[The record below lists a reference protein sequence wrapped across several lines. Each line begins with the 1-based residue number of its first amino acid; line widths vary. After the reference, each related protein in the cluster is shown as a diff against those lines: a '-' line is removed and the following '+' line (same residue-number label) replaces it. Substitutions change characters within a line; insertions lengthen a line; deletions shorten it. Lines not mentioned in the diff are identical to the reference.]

1 MPRIPFE
8 TAGPAPRVGGGERG
22 LQLAAIPQ
30 APLANPQSFAA
41 PGRALQQAGMDLSN
55 FAAQVGEVV
64 LRAEG
69 EDAYQRGLV
78 EWSERQE
85 EIRQRVTQRLT
96 STDPAERI
104 ERSAV
109 PRVFA
114 DEARG
119 ELTGFLDNVSN
130 PYARRRLAA
139 DAGRGIVVASA
150 DIRRDSLRML
160 AGELESGLTD
170 LAERARIAQSRGDT
184 NAGQLFQA
192 LETQL
197 ANARGIVD
205 PVRLG
210 NIRRGF
216 VDGVAQDT
224 ILGAAQANPLA
235 AMRSI
240 TSGRFSDP
248 RVQAAWDSL
257 TPVARDRI
265 TSRVRD
271 DANFQLSLASR
282 ATTEDERGARRNA
295 DLAMKNF
302 EDAMRDGTPEQQA
315 QALSQIRYF
324 GTAADYARAADQ
336 FYGMP
341 ANPRAANAEALL
353 QERLDDRANPLTIPE
368 LNRLRAARRIN
379 DQQYATFSAR
389 ITSRDD
395 RGVQEVTSYIRNALG
410 APSPDVP
417 SIQMDEA
424 QRRARDQAN
433 RLVNRLLEE
442 RTSNPRLNMLQWAQE
457 EIARTMPPERINA
470 ISQAQAA
477 INRLPETLRT
487 RDAIEDLQQQL
498 AARRAWENSGFWNRQ
513 TTSAPPMPMV
523 MGRPVNED
531 WLQQQLRRFDTI
543 EGQGREP
550 TR

>member
-8 TAGPAPRVGGGERG
+8 TASPPPRAGGGAG
-22 LQLAAIPQ
+22 SLQLAAVPQ
-30 APLANPQSFAA
+30 APLANPQAFAA
-41 PGRALQQAGMDLSN
+41 PGRALQQAGMELSS
-55 FAAQVGEVV
+55 FAAQVGDMVV
-64 LRAEG
+64 RAEG

-119 ELTGFLDNVSN
+119 ELNGFLENVSN

-160 AGELESGLTD
+160 AGELEAGLTE
-170 LAERARIAQSRGDT
+170 LAGRARVAQSRGDA
-184 NAGQLFQA
+184 NAGQLFQ
-192 LETQL
+192 LFETQL
-197 ANARGIVD
+197 NNARGIVD

-210 NIRRGF
+210 NIRSGF
-216 VDGVAQDT
+216 TEGVAQDT

-240 TSGRFSDP
+240 MSGRFSDP

-282 ATTEDERGARRNA
+282 ATTEGERNA
-295 DLAMKNF
+295 RVQAENAMKDF
-302 EDAMRDGTPEQQA
+302 EDAMRNGEPERQA
-315 QALSQIRYF
+315 TALARVRQF
-324 GTAADYARAADQ
+324 GTASDYARAADQ
-336 FYGMP
+336 FYGVP
-341 ANPRAANAEALL
+341 ANPRAAEAEAFL
-353 QERLDDRANPLTIPE
+353 QSRDSDRANPLTITE
-368 LNRLRAARRIN
+368 LNELRAARRIN
-379 DQQYATFSAR
+379 DQQYTTWSQRVSAR
-389 ITSRDD
+389 SDRDFQD
-395 RGVQEVTSYIRNALG
+395 ATAFIRNALG
-410 APSPDVP
+410 APSPEAGAATLD
-417 SIQMDEA
+417 QA
-424 QRRARDQAN
+424 QRQARDNANSTINRLMLERAR
-433 RLVNRLLEE
+433 
-442 RTSNPRLNMLQWAQE
+442 NPQLNMLEWAQRE
-457 EIARTMPPERINA
+457 VGQTVPPERTVQIR
-470 ISQAQAA
+470 QAEASIA
-477 INRLPETLRT
+477 RLPPALRS
-487 RDAIEDLQQQL
+487 REAIEELQQQL
-498 AARRAWENSGFWNRQ
+498 AARRAYENLPWLQRQ
-513 TTSAPPMPMV
+513 RATEPPMPMAQ
-523 MGRPVNED
+523 GSPVNEQTLSR
-531 WLQQQLRRFDTI
+531 WLGWFNTI
-543 EGQGREP
+543 EQGQQR
-550 TR
+550 R

>member
-8 TAGPAPRVGGGERG
+8 TASPPPRAGGGERG

-64 LRAEG
+64 IRAEG

-85 EIRQRVTQRLT
+85 EIRQRVTRRLT
-96 STDPAERI
+96 STNPDERI

-109 PRVFA
+109 PRVFS

-119 ELTGFLDNVSN
+119 ELTGFLDGVSN

-170 LAERARIAQSRGDT
+170 LAERARIAQSRGDP
-184 NAGQLFQA
+184 NAGQLLQA
-192 LETQL
+192 FDQQL

-205 PVRLG
+205 PVKLG

-216 VDGVAQDT
+216 TDGVAQDT

-248 RVQAAWDSL
+248 RVQSAWDSL
-257 TPVARDRI
+257 TPVARDRL

-271 DANFQLSLASR
+271 DANFQLSLQSR
-282 ATTEDERGARRNA
+282 AQTDGERNA
-295 DLAMKNF
+295 RVQAENAVKDF
-302 EDAMRDGTPEQQA
+302 EDAMRGGTAEQQA
-315 QALSQIRYF
+315 STLARVRQF
-324 GTAADYARAADQ
+324 GTAQQYAAAADQ
-336 FYGMP
+336 FYGVP
-341 ANPRAANAEALL
+341 ANPRAARADAFL
-353 QERLDDRANPLTIPE
+353 QSRLDDRGNPLTIPE
-368 LNRLRAARRIN
+368 LDQLRAARQIN
-379 DQQYATFSAR
+379 DTQYATFSGR
-389 ITSRDD
+389 VTSRDD
-395 RGVQEVTSYIRNALG
+395 RVFQDAQAFIRNALG
-410 APSPDVP
+410 APGPEVGDNILSA
-417 SIQMDEA
+417 A
-424 QRRARDQAN
+424 QRQARANAN
-433 RLVNRLLEE
+433 
-442 RTSNPRLNMLQWAQE
+442 S
-457 EIARTMPPERINA
+457 
-470 ISQAQAA
+470 A
-477 INRLPETLRT
+477 INRLMLERTRNPQLNMLEWAEREVGQTVPPERTELIRQAEASIARLPANLRS

-498 AARRAWENSGFWNRQ
+498 AARRAYENLPWLQRQ
-513 TTSAPPMPMV
+513 TATAPPMPMAQ
-523 MGRPVNED
+523 GAPVNEQTLNR
-531 WLQQQLRRFDTI
+531 WLGWFNTI
-543 EGQGREP
+543 EQGQQR
-550 TR
+550 R

>member
-8 TAGPAPRVGGGERG
+8 TASPPPRAGGGERG

-41 PGRALQQAGMDLSN
+41 PGRALQQAGMDLST

-78 EWSERQE
+78 DWSERQE
-85 EIRQRVTQRLT
+85 EIRDRVTRRLT
-96 STDPAERI
+96 STNPDERI

-114 DEARG
+114 EEARG

-170 LAERARIAQSRGDT
+170 LADRARRAQANGDP
-184 NAGQLFQA
+184 NAGQLLQT
-192 LETQL
+192 LDTQI

-205 PVRLG
+205 PIRLG

-216 VDGVAQDT
+216 VEGVAQDT

-240 TSGRFSDP
+240 TSGRWSDP
-248 RVQAAWDSL
+248 RVQSAWDSM

-282 ATTEDERGARRNA
+282 ATTEGERNGRVQAENA
-295 DLAMKNF
+295 VKDF
-302 EDAMRDGTPEQQA
+302 EDAMRSGNAEQQA
-315 QALSQIRYF
+315 NALGRVRQF
-324 GTAADYARAADQ
+324 GTAQQYASAADQ
-336 FYGMP
+336 FYGAP
-341 ANPRAANAEALL
+341 ANPRAAGAEAFL
-353 QERLDDRANPLTIPE
+353 QSRLDDRANPLTIPE
-368 LNRLRAARRIN
+368 LDQLRSARRIN
-379 DQQYATFSAR
+379 DTQYAAFSGR
-389 ITSRDD
+389 VTSRDD
-395 RGVQEVTSYIRNALG
+395 RAVQEVTGYIRNALG

-417 SIQMDEA
+417 TFQMDEA

-470 ISQAQAA
+470 INQAQTA
-477 INRLPETLRT
+477 INRLPAALRT
-487 RDAIEDLQQQL
+487 RDAIENLQQQL
-498 AARRAWENSGFWNRQ
+498 ATRRAWENSGFWNRQ
-513 TTSAPPMPMV
+513 TTSAPPMPIV
-523 MGRPVNED
+523 DGRPVDEG
-531 WLQQQLRRFDTI
+531 WVQLQLRRFDTI

>member
-8 TAGPAPRVGGGERG
+8 TASPPPRAGGGERG

-41 PGRALQQAGMDLSN
+41 PGRAMQQAGMELSN

-64 LRAEG
+64 IRAEG

-85 EIRQRVTQRLT
+85 GVRQRVTQRLT
-96 STDPAERI
+96 STNPDERI

-114 DEARG
+114 DEART

-170 LAERARIAQSRGDT
+170 LAERARTAQANGAS
-184 NAGQLFQA
+184 NAGQLFEA

-224 ILGAAQANPLA
+224 ILGAAQPNPLA

-248 RVQAAWDSL
+248 RVQSAWDSL

-265 TSRVRD
+265 TSKVRD
-271 DANFQLSLASR
+271 DANFQLAMASR
-282 ATTEDERGARRNA
+282 TQTDGERNA
-295 DLAMKNF
+295 RVQAENAVKDF
-302 EDAMRDGTPEQQA
+302 EDAMRGGQPEQQA
-315 QALSQIRYF
+315 TALANVRRF
-324 GTAADYARAADQ
+324 GTAQQYAAAADQ
-336 FYGMP
+336 FYGVP
-341 ANPRAANAEALL
+341 ANPRAASAEAFL
-353 QERLDDRANPLTIPE
+353 QSRLDDRGNPLTIPE
-368 LNRLRAARRIN
+368 LNDLRATRRIN
-379 DQQYATFSAR
+379 DQQYTAYSQR

-395 RGVQEVTSYIRNALG
+395 RGFQDAQAFIRNALG
-410 APSPDVP
+410 APGPEVGDNVLSA
-417 SIQMDEA
+417 A
-424 QRRARDQAN
+424 QRQARDNANSTINRLMLERARI
-433 RLVNRLLEE
+433 
-442 RTSNPRLNMLQWAQE
+442 PGLNMLEWAQRE
-457 EIARTMPPERINA
+457 VGQTVPPERSVQIR
-470 ISQAQAA
+470 QAEASIA
-477 INRLPETLRT
+477 RLPPTLRS

-498 AARRAWENSGFWNRQ
+498 AARRAYENLPWLTRQ
-513 TTSAPPMPMV
+513 TTAAPPMPTAQ
-523 MGRPVNED
+523 GQPVTEQTLSR
-531 WLQQQLRRFDTI
+531 WLGWFDTI
-543 EGQGREP
+543 EQGQQR
-550 TR
+550 R

>member
-8 TAGPAPRVGGGERG
+8 TTSPPPRTGGGG
-22 LQLAAIPQ
+22 GSLQLAAVPQ
-30 APLANPQSFAA
+30 AALANPQSFAA
-41 PGRALQQAGMDLSN
+41 PGRALQQAGMDLST

-64 LRAEG
+64 VRAEG

-119 ELTGFLDNVSN
+119 ELNGFLENVSN

-160 AGELESGLTD
+160 AGELEAGLTD
-170 LAERARIAQSRGDT
+170 LAERARVAQSRGDA

-192 LETQL
+192 FETQL
-197 ANARGIVD
+197 NNARGIVD

-216 VDGVAQDT
+216 TDGVAQDT
-224 ILGAAQANPLA
+224 ILGASQANPLA

-282 ATTEDERGARRNA
+282 ATTEGERNA
-295 DLAMKNF
+295 RVQAENAMKDF
-302 EDAMRDGTPEQQA
+302 EDAMRNGQPEQQA
-315 QALSQIRYF
+315 TALARVRQF
-324 GTAADYARAADQ
+324 GTAQQYASAADQ
-336 FYGMP
+336 FYQVP
-341 ANPRAANAEALL
+341 ANPRAAEAEAFL
-353 QERLDDRANPLTIPE
+353 QSRDSDRANPLTITE
-368 LNRLRAARRIN
+368 LNELRAARRIN
-379 DQQYATFSAR
+379 DQQYTAWSQRVSAR
-389 ITSRDD
+389 SDRDFQD
-395 RGVQEVTSYIRNALG
+395 ATAFIRNGLG
-410 APSPDVP
+410 APGPEVGD
-417 SIQMDEA
+417 SILSAA
-424 QRRARDQAN
+424 QRRARDNANQTIN
-433 RLVNRLLEE
+433 RLMLERARNPQLNLLEWAE
-442 RTSNPRLNMLQWAQE
+442 REVRQTV
-457 EIARTMPPERINA
+457 PPERVEQIR
-470 ISQAQAA
+470 QAEASIA
-477 INRLPETLRT
+477 RLPPALRS
-487 RDAIEDLQQQL
+487 RDGLEELRQQL
-498 AARRAWENSGFWNRQ
+498 TARRAYENLPWFERQ
-513 TTSAPPMPMV
+513 RTTAPPMPMAQ
-523 MGRPVNED
+523 GQPVTEQVLSR
-531 WLQQQLRRFDTI
+531 WLGWFDTI
-543 EGQGREP
+543 EQGQQR
-550 TR
+550 R

>member
-8 TAGPAPRVGGGERG
+8 TASPPPRAGGGERG

-160 AGELESGLTD
+160 AGELEAGLTD

-192 LETQL
+192 FETQL
-197 ANARGIVD
+197 TNARGIVD
-205 PVRLG
+205 PVKLG

-282 ATTEDERGARRNA
+282 ATTEGERDGRVQAENA
-295 DLAMKNF
+295 LKDF
-302 EDAMRDGTPEQQA
+302 EDAMRTGQPEQQA
-315 QALSQIRYF
+315 AALARVRQF
-324 GTAADYARAADQ
+324 GTAGDYARAADQ
-336 FYGMP
+336 FHGVP
-341 ANPRAANAEALL
+341 ANPRAAQGEAFL
-353 QERLDDRANPLTIPE
+353 QSRLDDRANPLTIPE
-368 LNRLRAARRIN
+368 LNELRAARRIN

-389 ITSRDD
+389 VTSRED
-395 RGVQEVTSYIRNALG
+395 RAVQEVTGYIRNALG

-417 SIQMDEA
+417 SFQMDDA

-457 EIARTMPPERINA
+457 EIARTMPPERMTA
-470 ISQAQAA
+470 IRDAQAG
-477 INRLPETLRT
+477 INRLPAALRT

-498 AARRAWENSGFWNRQ
+498 VARRAWENSGFWNRQ
-513 TTSAPPMPMV
+513 RTPAPPMPIV
-523 MGRPVNED
+523 SGSPINED
-531 WLQQQLRRFDTI
+531 WLRRELRRFDTI
-543 EGQGREP
+543 EGREP

>member
-8 TAGPAPRVGGGERG
+8 AAPPPPRAGGGDRG

-41 PGRALQQAGMDLSN
+41 PGRALQQFGMDLSG

-64 LRAEG
+64 VRAEG

-96 STDPAERI
+96 STNPDERI

-109 PRVFA
+109 PRAFA
-114 DEARG
+114 DEARS
-119 ELTGFLDNVSN
+119 ELTGFLDGVSN

-160 AGELESGLTD
+160 AGELEAGLVD
-170 LAERARIAQSRGDT
+170 LAERARLAQANGAS

-192 LETQL
+192 FETQL

-205 PVRLG
+205 PAKLG

-240 TSGRFSDP
+240 TTGRFSDP
-248 RVQAAWDSL
+248 RVQSAWDNL

-265 TSRVRD
+265 TSRIRD
-271 DANFQLSLASR
+271 DANFALSMASR
-282 ATTEDERGARRNA
+282 ATTEGERTARVQGDTA
-295 DLAMKNF
+295 LKDF
-302 EDAMRDGTPEQQA
+302 EDAMRGGQPEQQA
-315 QALSQIRYF
+315 AALARVRQF
-324 GTAADYARAADQ
+324 GTAQQYASAADQ
-336 FYGMP
+336 FYGVP
-341 ANPRAANAEALL
+341 ANPRAAEAEAFL
-353 QERLDDRANPLTIPE
+353 QSRLDDRGNPLSIPE
-368 LNRLRAARRIN
+368 LNDLRAARRIN
-379 DQQYATFSAR
+379 DQQYTAYSQR

-395 RGVQEVTSYIRNALG
+395 RGFQDAQAFIRNALG
-410 APSPDVP
+410 APGPEVGDNVLSA
-417 SIQMDEA
+417 A
-424 QRRARDQAN
+424 QRQARDNANQTINRLMLERAR
-433 RLVNRLLEE
+433 
-442 RTSNPRLNMLQWAQE
+442 TPGINMLEWAQRE
-457 EIARTMPPERINA
+457 VGQTVPPERSVQIR
-470 ISQAQAA
+470 QAEASIA
-477 INRLPETLRT
+477 RLPPALRS
-487 RDAIEDLQQQL
+487 REAVEDLQQQL
-498 AARRAWENSGFWNRQ
+498 ATRRAYENLPWLTRQ
-513 TTSAPPMPMV
+513 TTSAPPMPMAQ
-523 MGRPVNED
+523 GQPVTEQTLSR
-531 WLQQQLRRFDTI
+531 WLGWFDTI
-543 EGQGREP
+543 EQGGAPR
-550 TR
+550 R